1 MPVDSK
7 HPEYN
12 DRIPE
17 WEVCRD
23 CARGETAVK
32 VRSQKFRVYPQAV
45 AATRPAEN
53 DDPYNPVDASRQ
65 AVVVVG
71 AVARPYYVSEYLP
84 MPDGFRFQNDQGY
97 YLYHQYLNRAQ
108 FPEILTP
115 TIGGMV
121 GLIHR
126 KEAVIKVPKA
136 LEAIFEKAT
145 PDGLSLESF
154 HKRVTRELLTTGR
167 FSILPDF
174 PTDGSSDI
182 PYLAGYVAEA
192 LINWNDDDTLFVLDE
207 SGRRQSDSDEF
218 EWTDVQRHRVLR
230 LRGEV
235 YTQQVYTGESSGDT
249 FTPTSTGNKSL
260 DFIPLVNV
268 TATDLKTCPETPPL
282 IGVARASLAMFR
294 LDADYRHQLY
304 NTGQETFVI
313 SGADGA
319 PEAVGAGVVINLP
332 LGATAQYVGPKGVG
346 ISAHRLAI
354 SDERANAV
362 VAGAKMF
369 DETKAGVESG
379 EALRIRFA
387 AQGATLVSVALSS
400 AQGIERALKNMAVM
414 VGANPDEVLVTPN
427 LDFVDTALNPKE
439 AAELVKMWQ
448 ADAMSYETLYE
459 NLQRGGIASIERTA
473 EDERNLIEIEP
484 PPPTDRTTGRKEVTT
499 DLPIVTVK

>member
-7 HPEYN
+7 HPDYE
-12 DRIPE
+12 DHALE
-17 WEVCRD
+17 WEVMRD

-32 VRSQKFRVYPQAV
+32 ARSQKFRVYPQAV
-45 AATRPAEN
+45 AETRTVQN
-53 DDPYNPVDASRQ
+53 SDDPYGEVDGSRQ

-84 MPDGFRFQNDQGY
+84 MPDGFRFQDDKGY
-97 YLYHQYLNRAQ
+97 YLYSQYLNRAQ
-108 FPEILTP
+108 FPDILTP

-136 LEAIFEKAT
+136 LEAIFERAT
-145 PDGLSLESF
+145 PDGMSLEAF

-174 PTDGSSDI
+174 PSDGSSDV

-192 LINWNDDDTLFVLDE
+192 LINWDEEGTMFVLDE
-207 SGRRQSDSDEF
+207 SSKERKPGDEF
-218 EWTDVQRHRVLR
+218 EWEDVTRHRVLR
-230 LRGEV
+230 LRGET
-235 YTQQVYTGESSGDT
+235 YTQQVYDGDSPQAAVTPSVRGGTG
-249 FTPTSTGNKSL
+249 L
-260 DFIPLVNV
+260 DFIPIVTV
-268 TATDLKTCPETPPL
+268 TATDIKTCPETPPL
-282 IGVARASLAMFR
+282 MGVARASLALFR

-304 NTGQETFVI
+304 NTGQETLII
-313 SGADGA
+313 SGADGT
-319 PEAVGAGVVINLP
+319 PDAVGAGVVINLP
-332 LGATAQYVGPKGVG
+332 LGATAAYVGPKGVG

-354 SDERANAV
+354 SDERGNAV

-400 AQGIERALKNMAVM
+400 AQGIERALKNAAVM
-414 VGANPDEVLVTPN
+414 VGANPDEVVVTPN
-427 LDFVDTALNPKE
+427 LDFVDAALTGKE
-439 AAELVKMWQ
+439 ASELVKMWQ

-473 EDERNLIEIEP
+473 DDERNLISSEP
-484 PPPTDRTTGRKEVTT
+484 PPPADRTGSLNRGLPLITT
-499 DLPIVTVK
+499 E